1 MGRSDIIRQLRLLP
15 SYLRLSILRLAE
27 NKLQIWGAFFSTTV
41 NFIAYVVFWNA
52 ITLQIPILT
61 GIGLVVWG
69 RGELTLLIGMTEL
82 AWGFG
87 AFFWMG
93 IWEIH
98 WYITEVGIEQ
108 YQIRP
113 VSSIYQI
120 LAENFWFGGIVQIAV
135 GLVMIILSAL
145 TFGLTLIPLG
155 VAMGALALFMGQG
168 ALYVLWANLSTLAF
182 WIGRNEGL
190 LEVSDAFEWSFARM
204 PIDVMPMGLQ
214 HFLTFVF
221 PVIFI
226 STMPTMMMLGLLPLS
241 VIMMYLAIA
250 GLLLLFWCLMFRV
263 LWSKGLKRYQPVGG

>member
-135 GLVMIILSAL
+135 GLVMILLSAL